1 MPCIEKICDAFGISL
16 AMFFAED
23 AQERREATMQELLAV
38 FDGLNEEQ
46 QDALID
52 VAKLLQRNK

>member
-1 MPCIEKICDAFGISL
+1 
-16 AMFFAED
+16 
-23 AQERREATMQELLAV
+23 MQELLTV

>member
-1 MPCIEKICDAFGISL
+1 
-16 AMFFAED
+16 MFFAED
-23 AQERREATMQELLAV
+23 AQERREATMQELLTV